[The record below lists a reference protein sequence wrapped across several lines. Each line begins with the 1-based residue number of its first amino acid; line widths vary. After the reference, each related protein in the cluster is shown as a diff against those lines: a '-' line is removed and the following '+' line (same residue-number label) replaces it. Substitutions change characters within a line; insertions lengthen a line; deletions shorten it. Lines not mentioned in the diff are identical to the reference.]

1 MAKTDQLKK
10 LPFEGKVAV
19 LAGATDG
26 IGYAIA
32 DRLAHDGAKVMIS
45 SRKQVNVD
53 KAVESL
59 QKQHGT
65 ESVSGIICHVGKDE
79 DRKRLIKE
87 SIKQFGRI
95 DILVDN
101 AGVNP
106 SYGKCLKTTEEQ
118 WARSIFEINV
128 SAAALLVQEAYPYLK
143 KNGYGKMKTALKQIL
158 DSVWIKVSGLPILR

>member
-26 IGYAIA
+26 WDDYDNLNDNLALEFLKIEINLFTKHCCKRIGRFISFSIRIGYAIA
-32 DRLAHDGAKVMIS
+32 DRLARDGAKVMIS

-59 QKQHGT
+59 RKQHGI
-65 ESVSGIICHVGKDE
+65 ESVSGVICHVGKDE

-87 SIKQFGRI
+87 VREVH
-95 DILVDN
+95 L
-101 AGVNP
+101 
-106 SYGKCLKTTEEQ
+106 
-118 WARSIFEINV
+118 W
-128 SAAALLVQEAYPYLK
+128 
-143 KNGYGKMKTALKQIL
+143 
-158 DSVWIKVSGLPILR
+158 